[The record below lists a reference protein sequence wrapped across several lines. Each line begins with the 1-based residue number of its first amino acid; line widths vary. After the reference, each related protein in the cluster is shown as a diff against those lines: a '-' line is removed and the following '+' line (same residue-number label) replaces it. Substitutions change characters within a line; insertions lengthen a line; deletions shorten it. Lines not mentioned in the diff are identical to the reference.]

1 MLGSDPGRTRS
12 GRPRG
17 EWYQRACSRPP
28 GDPSWGPPVGLVVV
42 QTFEATASGEPRTT
56 LQPFAHLGFDVDDPA
71 EEDAM
76 ADLGRAEGY
85 LHCGAKKKPRS
96 IGCLCALSNP
106 DGMWWSSG
114 SVRDKEAFGS

>member
-1 MLGSDPGRTRS
+1 M
-12 GRPRG
+12 
-17 EWYQRACSRPP
+17 
-28 GDPSWGPPVGLVVV
+28 

-71 EEDAM
+71 KEGAM

-85 LHCGAKKKPRS
+85 LHCGAKKKPRP

-114 SVRDKEAFGS
+114 SVRDKEVFGS

>member
-56 LQPFAHLGFDVDDPA
+56 LRPFAHLGFDVDDPA
-71 EEDAM
+71 EVDA
-76 ADLGRAEGY
+76 AAEIGRASGCLHWEPANHPSPVGY
-85 LHCGAKKKPRS
+85 
-96 IGCLCALSNP
+96 LCALTDP
-106 DGMWWSSG
+106 DDNVVEFS
-114 SVRDKEAFGS
+114 FGQGLADAAT